1 MLSLKQSVLTHKKE
15 ITHMINSE
23 AAATNPEQERLAQ
36 AHSNTQPWYRWG
48 PYLSERQWGTVR
60 EDYSP
65 NGDAWEA
72 FPHDQA
78 RSRTYRWGEDGL
90 LGICDETSR
99 LCFALALWNEADPIL
114 KERLFGL
121 TGPEGNHGEDV
132 KEYYFFL
139 DNTPTHSYMKALYK
153 YPQRAFP
160 YEDLVEENQRRGR
173 SKPEYELIDT
183 GVFAD
188 DRYFDVM
195 IEYAKVDPQD
205 ILIRISATNHGP
217 DAAPL
222 HLLPTLW
229 YRNIWAWG
237 NGGSRPE
244 LRATEST
251 PSTPEAAKQG
261 FVHANHAS
269 TGEYWLAYEQVEKE
283 PQLLFTENESNMQ
296 RLWGVA
302 NRTPF
307 VKDGINDVI
316 VHKATGTINSA
327 GVGTKVAI
335 HYSMLI
341 APGATETVLLR
352 LSSTQQA
359 APFVNADE
367 IFKMRLAEADRFYA
381 SYGMEN
387 MSEDARLVQRQAF
400 AGLLWNKQFY
410 HYNVQQWLDGDPAGP
425 QPPDVRKTGRN
436 HEWRHLNNDEVI
448 LMPDNWEY
456 PWYAAWDLGF
466 HCIPM
471 ALIDAEFAKSQL
483 ILLVR
488 EWYMHP
494 NGQLPAYEWAFSDV
508 NPPVHAWAAL
518 RVYKIEK
525 RITGKADRDFLERVF
540 HKLLLN
546 FTWWVNRKDSDGHNI
561 FQGGFLGLDNIGVF
575 DRNAPLPTGETL
587 EQSDG
592 TAWMGMF
599 CLNMLMIALE
609 LAREN
614 QVYEDVATKF
624 FEHFLYIAEALNNI
638 AGEGISLWD
647 DEDEFFYDVL
657 HMPDGS
663 NVPLKVRSLV
673 GFIPLLAVETI
684 EPELLDN
691 MPAFKARLEWFLQ
704 HRPDLSGL
712 ISHFQAPGTGERRL
726 LALVRGHRM
735 KRLLKRMLDPAEF
748 LSDHG
753 IRSISKYHEEHPYV
767 YEMMG
772 TEYSVHYE
780 PGVSSSGL
788 FGGNS
793 NWRGPVWFPLN
804 FLLIETLQK
813 FHYYYGDDFLVE
825 CPTGSG
831 QNITLEQIA
840 TQLSSRLTGIFLR
853 GEDGRRPVFGPNE
866 IFQTDPHWRDY
877 PLFYEYFHG
886 DTGEGLGASHQTGWT
901 AVVAKLLE
909 QISNL

>member
-1 MLSLKQSVLTHKKE
+1 MTAEHQ
-15 ITHMINSE
+15 
-23 AAATNPEQERLAQ
+23 RLAVNATREIPLVQ
-36 AHSNTQPWYRWG
+36 WG

-65 NGDAWEA
+65 NGDAWNT
-72 FPHDQA
+72 FPHDHA

-90 LGICDETSR
+90 LGISDETSR

-160 YEDLVEENQRRGR
+160 YEDLVDENRRRGR

-229 YRNIWAWG
+229 YRNTWAWG

-251 PSTPEAAKQG
+251 PSNTETAKQG

-283 PQLLFTENESNMQ
+283 PQLLFTENESNLQ

-307 VKDGINDVI
+307 VKDGIDDAI
-316 VHKATGTINSA
+316 VHKATGTVNPA
-327 GVGTKVAI
+327 GVGTKVAV

-352 LSSTQQA
+352 LSSTQFD
-359 APFVNADE
+359 APFVDADE
-367 IFKMRLAEADRFYA
+367 IFKMRQAEADRFYA
-381 SYGMEN
+381 SYGAEN

-425 QPPDVRKTGRN
+425 PPPDVRKTGRN
-436 HEWRHLNNDEVI
+436 HEWKHLNNDEVI

-471 ALIDAEFAKSQL
+471 ALIDAEFAKNQL

-525 RITGKADRDFLERVF
+525 RTTGKADRDFLERVF

-575 DRNAPLPTGETL
+575 DHNTPLPTGELL

-647 DEDEFFYDVL
+647 DVDEFFYDVL

-684 EPELLDN
+684 ESELLDK
-691 MPAFKARLEWFLQ
+691 MPAFKARLEWFLH

-712 ISHFQAPGTGERRL
+712 ISHFQAPGMGERRL

-753 IRSISKYHEEHPYV
+753 IRGISKYHAEHPYV

-831 QNITLEQIA
+831 QYLTLEQIA

-853 GEDGRRPVFGPNE
+853 GEDGRRPVFGTNE

-877 PLFYEYFHG
+877 PLLYEYFDG

>member
-1 MLSLKQSVLTHKKE
+1 
-15 ITHMINSE
+15 MINSE
-23 AAATNPEQERLAQ
+23 AATTNPEQERLAQ
-36 AHSNTQPWYRWG
+36 AHANIQPWYHWG

-60 EDYSP
+60 EDYTP

-72 FPHDQA
+72 FPHDHA

-90 LGICDETSR
+90 LGISDETSR

-160 YEDLVEENQRRGR
+160 YEDLLEENRRRGR

-229 YRNIWAWG
+229 YRNTWAWG

-251 PSTPEAAKQG
+251 PSNTETAKQG

-283 PQLLFTENESNMQ
+283 PQLLFTENESNLQ

-307 VKDGINDVI
+307 VKDGIDDAI
-316 VHKATGTINSA
+316 VHKATGTVNPA
-327 GVGTKVAI
+327 GVGTKVAV

-352 LSSTQQA
+352 LSSTQLD
-359 APFVNADE
+359 APFVDADE
-367 IFKMRLAEADRFYA
+367 IFKMRQAEADRFYA
-381 SYGMEN
+381 SYGAEN

-410 HYNVQQWLDGDPAGP
+410 HYNIQQWLDGDPASP
-425 QPPDVRKTGRN
+425 PPPDVRKTGRN
-436 HEWRHLNNDEVI
+436 HDWRHLNNDEVI
-448 LMPDNWEY
+448 SMPDTWEY

-471 ALIDAEFAKSQL
+471 ALIDAEFAKNQL

-525 RITGKADRDFLERVF
+525 RTTGKADRDFLERVF

-575 DRNAPLPTGETL
+575 DRNTPLPTGELL

-647 DEDEFFYDVL
+647 DVDEFFYDVL

-684 EPELLDN
+684 ESELLDK
-691 MPAFKARLEWFLQ
+691 MPAFKARLEWFLH

-712 ISHFQAPGTGERRL
+712 ISHFQAPGMGERRL

-753 IRSISKYHEEHPYV
+753 IRAISKYHAEHPYV

-831 QNITLEQIA
+831 QYLTLEQIA

-853 GEDGRRPVFGPNE
+853 GEDGHRPVFGTNE